1 MLLPPG
7 RDQHDKLMGD
17 CFVVHCLRQFT
28 PRNDV
33 LRRLTKKA
41 AIENGRRSKYTH
53 ENSLLVLEG
62 LLRCSVVAGK
72 GITGCVVGIGNID
85 RFVVGGTGKIEE
97 HPGYFIACGKL
108 Q

>member
-1 MLLPPG
+1 MTFCEG
-7 RDQHDKLMGD
+7 SQ
-17 CFVVHCLRQFT
+17 
-28 PRNDV
+28 
-33 LRRLTKKA
+33 KKA

-62 LLRCSVVAGK
+62 LLRAAVVAGK
-72 GITGCVVGIGNID
+72 GIAGCIVGIGNID